1 MVEKISK
8 ETGFIISIYG
18 DIAEVEF
25 PFGDLFPGEIL
36 ILKEDPKV
44 KLEVYS
50 AKAENVF
57 LCLVFGKSE
66 KLHKRAVIERTR
78 KRFEIPVG
86 KELLGRVINFLGEPL
101 DELGKIKTKKKK
113 EILKSPLPYSE
124 ITFEKELIE
133 TGIKAIDFFAPL
145 RRGGRLGIF
154 GGAGVGKTVLLS
166 ELMHNV
172 AFFRKEI
179 LIFAGVGERIR
190 EGQELYETL
199 ERSKVLPSAVLI
211 FGQMNESPAIRY
223 ETALSAIT
231 IAEYFRDEEGKDVM
245 FFIDNVYRFLQAG
258 NELATLLSVI
268 PSEEGYQP
276 TLTSEIASLEERLVS
291 TQKAAITSVQAIYVP
306 ADDYTDAGIQAIL
319 PYFDSLLFL
328 SREIYQEGRY
338 PAIDLLLT
346 SSAVTDIATIGKE
359 HYETLIEAKKI
370 LERYERI
377 RKIISIIGKEEL
389 TREDRIVYERAKRLL
404 NFMTQPLF
412 VIKDQTGKE
421 GKYVKREKTVE
432 GVKRILEGETD
443 NLPEEFL
450 LEIGDLDEVS
460 ELLWEMRSRKYF

>member
-8 ETGFIISIYG
+8 EVGYIISIYG

-44 KLEVYS
+44 KLEVHS
-50 AKAENVF
+50 AKKGDVF
-57 LCLVFGKSE
+57 LCLIFGKSE
-66 KLHKRAVIERTR
+66 KLQKRAAVERTR
-78 KRFEIPVG
+78 KSFEIPVG
-86 KELLGRVINFLGEPL
+86 KELLGRVIDFLGNPL
-101 DELGKIKTKKKK
+101 DNLGEIKTKKKK
-113 EILKSPLPYSE
+113 EIPKFPLHYSE
-124 ITFEKELIE
+124 ITLKRELIE

-145 RRGGRLGIF
+145 RKGGRLGIF

-166 ELMHNV
+166 ELMHNIV
-172 AFFRKEI
+172 FFKKGI
-179 LIFAGVGERIR
+179 VIFAGVGERIR

-199 ERSKVLPSAVLI
+199 ERSGVLPSSVLI
-211 FGQMNESPAIRY
+211 FGQMNEPPAIRY
-223 ETALSAIT
+223 KTALSAIT

-276 TLTSEIASLEERLVS
+276 TLTSEIANLEERLVS
-291 TQKAAITSVQAIYVP
+291 TQKGDITSVQAIYVP
-306 ADDYTDAGIQAIL
+306 ADDYTDAAIQAIL

-338 PAIDLLLT
+338 PAIDLLST

-359 HYETLIEAKKI
+359 HYQTLIEAKRV

-377 RKIISIIGKEEL
+377 KKIISIVGEEEL
-389 TREDRIVYERAKRLL
+389 TREDRITYERAKRLL
-404 NFMTQPLF
+404 NFMTQPFF

-450 LEIGDLDEVS
+450 LEIGDLDEIS
-460 ELLWEMRSRKYF
+460 GILWEMRSKKYF

>member
-8 ETGFIISIYG
+8 EIGYIISIYG
-18 DIAEVEF
+18 DVAEVEF
-25 PFGDLFPGEIL
+25 PFGGLSPGEIL
-36 ILKEDPKV
+36 ILEDDPSV
-44 KLEVYS
+44 KFEVNS
-50 AKAENVF
+50 AKKGNVF
-57 LCLVFGKSE
+57 LCFIFGKSE
-66 KLHKRAVIERTR
+66 KLRKRAIVLRT
-78 KRFEIPVG
+78 KKNFEIPVG
-86 KELLGRVINFLGEPL
+86 KELLGRVIDFLGNPL
-101 DELGKIKTKKKK
+101 DDLGPIKTEKKKQISK
-113 EILKSPLPYSE
+113 IPLPYPE
-124 ITFEKELIE
+124 VTLEKELIE

-145 RRGGRLGIF
+145 RKGGRLGIF

-172 AFFRKEI
+172 AFFKKEI

-211 FGQMNESPAIRY
+211 FGQMNESAAVRY

-231 IAEYFRDEEGKDVM
+231 IGEYFRDEEGRDVM

-276 TLTSEIASLEERLVS
+276 TLTSEIANLEERLVS
-291 TQKAAITSVQAIYVP
+291 TQKADITSVQAIYVP
-306 ADDYTDAGIQAIL
+306 ADDYTDAAIQAIL

-338 PAIDLLLT
+338 PAIDLLST
-346 SSAVTDIATIGKE
+346 SSTVTDIKTIGKD
-359 HYETLIEAKKI
+359 HYQTLIEAKKV

-377 RKIISIIGKEEL
+377 RKIISIVGEEEL
-389 TREDRIVYERAKRLL
+389 TREDRILYERAKRLL
-404 NFMTQPLF
+404 NFMTQPFF

-450 LEIGDLDEVS
+450 LEIGDLDEIS
-460 ELLWEMRSRKYF
+460 GLLWEMRSKKYF